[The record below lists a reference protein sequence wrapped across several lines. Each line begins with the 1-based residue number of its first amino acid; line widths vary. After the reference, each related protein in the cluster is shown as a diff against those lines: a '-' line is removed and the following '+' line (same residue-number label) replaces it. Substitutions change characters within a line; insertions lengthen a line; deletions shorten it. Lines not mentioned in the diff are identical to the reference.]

1 MAPQGE
7 GVVSELESIFSL
19 VRYCRQKA
27 FQMKK
32 AGPKARRSLVCTMA
46 YSGRSSLKVR
56 WPEIIVETML

>member
-7 GVVSELESIFSL
+7 GVASRLESIFS
-19 VRYCRQKA
+19 VMTQFRQLS